1 MKGIT
6 KPVKLDVTLNKVGE
20 NFRSKKPMMGI
31 SAKTRIKRSEWDL
44 GKYTP
49 LVGDDV
55 DIKIEIEFIKEE

>member
-6 KPVKLDVTLNKVGE
+6 KPVVLDVTLNKVGE
-20 NFRSKKPMMGI
+20 NFRSKKPMIGI
-31 SAKTRIKRSEWDL
+31 SAKTRIKRSDWDL

-55 DIKIEIEFIKEE
+55 DISIEVEFIKDE